1 MTISQSIHGLVVA
14 SGPSSMRAATLLL
27 VAGVALAGDTPTLA
41 GGVALAGDTPT
52 LPPPRSEHGAAL
64 LWRLH
69 SLCGGLG
76 IALNTFVLWMF
87 VRSGNVVIHTLE
99 GSICLNCK
107 CKLLKKQTRKVQ
119 STIQLVQKYFGA
131 GF

>member
-1 MTISQSIHGLVVA
+1 MLA
-14 SGPSSMRAATLLL
+14 SGPPSMRAATLLL
-27 VAGVALAGDTPTLA
+27 VAGVALAGDTPPLPPPR
-41 GGVALAGDTPT
+41 DTPT

-87 VRSGNVVIHTLE
+87 VRKGNV
-99 GSICLNCK
+99 S
-107 CKLLKKQTRKVQ
+107 
-119 STIQLVQKYFGA
+119 
-131 GF
+131 

>member
-1 MTISQSIHGLVVA
+1 MVA

-52 LPPPRSEHGAAL
+52 LPPLRDTPTLPPPRSEHGAAL

-87 VRSGNVVIHTLE
+87 VRKGTVVIHRLS

-107 CKLLKKQTRKVQ
+107 CKLLKKQTRQVQ
-119 STIQLVQKYFGA
+119 FTIQLVQKYFGA

>member
-1 MTISQSIHGLVVA
+1 MIVKTADVLRLWRLREQRIVTISQSIHGLVVA
-14 SGPSSMRAATLLL
+14 SGPPSMRAATLLL

-87 VRSGNVVIHTLE
+87 VRKGNV
-99 GSICLNCK
+99 S
-107 CKLLKKQTRKVQ
+107 
-119 STIQLVQKYFGA
+119 
-131 GF
+131 

>member
-1 MTISQSIHGLVVA
+1 MVA

-27 VAGVALAGDTPTLA
+27 VA
-41 GGVALAGDTPT
+41 GVALAGDTPT

-87 VRSGNVVIHTLE
+87 VRKGTVVIHTLS

-107 CKLLKKQTRKVQ
+107 CKLLKKQTRQVHF
-119 STIQLVQKYFGA
+119 TIQLVQKHFCA
-131 GF
+131 GFRYGLKEF

>member
-1 MTISQSIHGLVVA
+1 
-14 SGPSSMRAATLLL
+14 MRATTLLL
-27 VAGVALAGDTPTLA
+27 VAGVALAGDTPSLA

-52 LPPPRSEHGAAL
+52 LPRPRSEHGAAL

-87 VRSGNVVIHTLE
+87 VRKGTVVIHTLE
-99 GSICLNCK
+99 DSICLNCK